1 VTKGETARFAVLY
14 QKHQRHIYAYCRRR
28 VAPDTVDDVV
38 ADVYLTL
45 WRRIGDAPRD
55 DDEARLWLYR
65 IASLVTTNHWRGSSR
80 RRNLKAKLESLGTSP
95 GVSIPEQIV
104 MREEVRDAL
113 TLLDKLSASDREI
126 IKLSIWEYLSNGEI
140 ATVLGIEPNAVRQ
153 RLHRAKKRLAQ
164 EFEKHHKQIT
174 ASPAAQEGGEW

>member
-1 VTKGETARFAVLY
+1 MLY

-45 WRRIGDAPRD
+45 WRRIDDAPQD

-65 IASLVTTNHWRGSSR
+65 IASLITTNHWRGTSR
-80 RRNLKAKLESLGTSP
+80 RRNLKAKLESIGISP

-104 MREEVRDAL
+104 MREEVREAL
-113 TLLDKLSASDREI
+113 TLLDQLSASDREL
-126 IKLSIWEYLSNGEI
+126 IKLSIWEHLSNGEI
-140 ATVLGIEPNAVRQ
+140 ATILGIEPNAVRQ
-153 RLHRAKKRLAQ
+153 RLHRAKTRLA
-164 EFEKHHKQIT
+164 EKFERHQRQI
-174 ASPAAQEGGEW
+174 AGSPAAQEGGEW